1 MIKPFTAHRGGA
13 AILALAATILGA
25 GCSKIDG
32 PVSPPSVPNTPAR
45 YSLFDPEAGFI
56 SVGVFT
62 GPAGAYT
69 FHTGVVGG
77 GLWLGGPDVTINLLV
92 PATPANAEFH
102 YSYFPVDASTWGP
115 GVTAQVTI
123 SETNMPVT
131 RVVDSIRVATNGV
144 FQPTLFNVSAV
155 TLQTGYND
163 VSFVKFYHSEGPPP
177 PPPGKGCTPGYWKQ
191 PQHFDSWKPTGLAPT
206 GQIGNV
212 FSKSSL
218 YTLDGKKMSKYTLVE
233 GLAFQ
238 GGSGLVGAAQILLR
252 ASIAAELNARYPGL
266 GYPWTAA
273 AVVTATNNALASANR
288 VTMLTLAAQLDEL
301 NNLNCPL
308 N

>member
-1 MIKPFTAHRGGA
+1 MNKLFTAHRGGA
-13 AILALAATILGA
+13 AILALAAALFV
-25 GCSKIDG
+25 GCAKSD
-32 PVSPPSVPNTPAR
+32 SPTSPLTAPNNAAD

-62 GPAGAYT
+62 GSAGAYT
-69 FHTGVVGG
+69 YHTGVVGG
-77 GLWLGGPDVTINLLV
+77 GLWLGGPDVTINLAT

-102 YSYFPVDASTWGP
+102 YVYFPVDASTWGP
-115 GVTAQVTI
+115 GATAQVTI
-123 SETNMPVT
+123 SETNMPAT

-144 FQPTLFNVSAV
+144 FQPTLFNVSSV

-163 VSFVKFYHSEGPPP
+163 VSFLKFYHSEGPPP

-191 PQHFDSWKPTGLAPT
+191 SQHFDSWKPTGLSPS
-206 GQIGNV
+206 GLIGGV
-212 FSKSSL
+212 FSSSAL
-218 YTLDGKKMSKYTLVE
+218 YTLSGKKMSNYTLVD
-233 GLAFQ
+233 GLAFK
-238 GGSGLVGAAQILLR
+238 GGPGTLGAAQILLR
-252 ASIAAELNARYPGL
+252 AAIAADLNARYSSL

-273 AVVTATNNALASANR
+273 QVVSATNSALSSANR